1 MAAYLH
7 KKFKKYAT
15 EKENGAETKEDGA
28 GREETRHSAGSIVGP
43 LETPTEGRRLGVAK
57 PLHRQYYCDICR
69 IAFRVESNLEKHIQT
84 R

>member
-15 EKENGAETKEDGA
+15 EKENGAEHEEDGA
-28 GREETRHSAGSIVGP
+28 ERHSAGSIVGP
-43 LETPTEGRRLGVAK
+43 LETPTEGRRLGVVK